1 MLFSSLFPQQGC
13 HLRNA
18 PVVVCVFQRLADR
31 FVFIFATQ
39 IAVAGVVLS
48 TQNRQVCCGRHG
60 IQQLVEFLLAH
71 AVKYAGAV
79 GIEDDRGA
87 VVAYHAVRFPARQLV
102 MGMRYGINLN
112 INLTERKNFYFST
125 GLFAEHTGGKMKF
138 LDNIPIGSLLVAD
151 SIPTQRTYRSIYLT
165 VPTMITLKTNS
176 INNFFICGN
185 AGLLHSFSLNA
196 TATDSYT
203 IDTETWSRETK
214 DSQETA
220 LFKEAFIAGVGFEY
234 SVTANM
240 RAGLMVNYV
249 QTFTNYFKG
258 KGKAQNSLSKL
269 DQRANLGYVE
279 IALNINF
286 F

>member
-1 MLFSSLFPQQGC
+1 MKKQLFVLVTILCVGAMALNAQTYGNSTDPQPRMSSTYIKDSGIGNRVNFGVTF
-13 HLRNA
+13 A
-18 PVVVCVFQRLADR
+18 PTINWMYPHTEGYDKNGV
-31 FVFIFATQ
+31 
-39 IAVAGVVLS
+39 IA
-48 TQNRQVCCGRHG
+48 
-60 IQQLVEFLLAH
+60 
-71 AVKYAGAV
+71 
-79 GIEDDRGA
+79 
-87 VVAYHAVRFPARQLV
+87 
-102 MGMRYGINLN
+102 GMRYGVNVN

-138 LDNIPIGSLLVAD
+138 LDNIPIGSFFVAD
-151 SIPTQRTYRSIYLT
+151 SVPTQRTYRSIYLT
-165 VPTMITLKTNS
+165 IPTMVTLKTNS

-185 AGLLHSFSLNA
+185 AGLLHSFNLNA
-196 TATDSYT
+196 TSTDSYM
-203 IDTETWSRETK
+203 IDTEVWSREKK
-214 DSQETA
+214 DSQEA
-220 LFKEAFIAGVGFEY
+220 SFFKEAFIAGVGFEY